1 MNDHQDWTTVILTN
15 KNNTK
20 TQSKKIILKQ
30 GDQSIN
36 NQLRKI
42 ENQQDN
48 FVLPKINSEL
58 CKEITSARILL
69 KLTQKDMAVKLNIQ
83 SNVYNDIENGTAIY
97 NAQIKDIIR
106 KIEKI
111 ANIKFLNKKQ

>member
-1 MNDHQDWTTVILTN
+1 MSDHQDWTTIVLTN
-15 KNNTK
+15 KKNNK
-20 TQSKKIILKQ
+20 TQPKKIIPKQ

-48 FVLPKINSEL
+48 FILPKINSEL
-58 CKEITSARILL
+58 CKEIISTRILL

-83 SNVYNDIENGTAIY
+83 SNIYNTMENGTAIY
-97 NAQIKDIIR
+97 NAQIKEIIR

-111 ANIKFLNKKQ
+111 SNIKFLNKKQ